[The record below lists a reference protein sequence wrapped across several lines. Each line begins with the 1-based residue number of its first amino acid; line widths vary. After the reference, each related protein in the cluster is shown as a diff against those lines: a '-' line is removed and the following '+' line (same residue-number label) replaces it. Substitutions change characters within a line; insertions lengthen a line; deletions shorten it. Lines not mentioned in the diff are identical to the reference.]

1 MSQFNITHSE
11 TKHNPF
17 VVPEGYFENFTQRL
31 MERIPVAVEA
41 SPRTLRFV
49 RFVPWLGA
57 ACVAGL
63 MFFFAHFP
71 TSTTTNDLAGI
82 NETEQKETNNTD
94 AVYDYLMMADATN
107 IAIYETDY

>member
-1 MSQFNITHSE
+1 MSQFNLTHNE
-11 TKHNPF
+11 LKHNPF
-17 VVPEGYFENFTQRL
+17 VVPEGYFESFTQRL

-41 SPRTLRFV
+41 SPRTLHFV

-63 MFFFAHFP
+63 MLFFTHFP
-71 TSTTTNDLAGI
+71 TNNAANDLAGI